1 MAQRDRNAAAAG
13 LAALGALMYAKSRKE
28 KEEETSTPSAAPAAP
43 AATAAPA
50 RDEPDIA
57 SMDVPTVPPMGASAA
72 PQQAAGPARQAPVR
86 QATARQAPVRQTTP
100 PAQVVGARV
109 GQGGPS
115 AAEIQAYQDRV
126 SGGARSTGRG
136 GATADELVEYE
147 RRKRLMTPGA
157 DAIEGVYPEEN
168 FLAPGLK
175 TVAGAAKALA
185 NRAPKLREYTMQSLG
200 YSPAQLANRPTSLV
214 REEAR
219 TARAAQ
225 RESEMARDNARAA
238 RRAPR
243 AGLEDLPESISM
255 PMKKGGA
262 VKKMAS
268 GGVASAS
275 KRADGCAARGKTRGK
290 IY

>member
-1 MAQRDRNAAAAG
+1 
-13 LAALGALMYAKSRKE
+13 
-28 KEEETSTPSAAPAAP
+28 
-43 AATAAPA
+43 
-50 RDEPDIA
+50 
-57 SMDVPTVPPMGASAA
+57 
-72 PQQAAGPARQAPVR
+72 
-86 QATARQAPVRQTTP
+86 
-100 PAQVVGARV
+100 
-109 GQGGPS
+109 
-115 AAEIQAYQDRV
+115 
-126 SGGARSTGRG
+126 
-136 GATADELVEYE
+136 
-147 RRKRLMTPGA
+147 MTPGA
-157 DAIEGVYPEEN
+157 DAIERVYPEEN

-219 TARAAQ
+219 AARAAQ
-225 RESEMARDNARAA
+225 REAEMARDNARAA

-255 PMKKGGA
+255 PMKKGGKTK